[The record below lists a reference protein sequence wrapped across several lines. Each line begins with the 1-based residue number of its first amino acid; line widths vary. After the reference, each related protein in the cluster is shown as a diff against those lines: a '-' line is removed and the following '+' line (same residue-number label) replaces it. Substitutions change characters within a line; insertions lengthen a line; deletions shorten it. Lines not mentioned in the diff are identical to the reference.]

1 MHVASLNSI
10 NALFSLLRHL
20 VWIYSNWTYHP
31 DHPYVSKCFVQ
42 EVFKYKWISFKTLQ
56 SNRGHDFGFLF
67 DIDGVIKRGKRIL
80 PSAKEAFRLLTDES
94 GKFRLPVVFVTN
106 AGNTFRQSKADE
118 LSELLGIKVC
128 LKKEKNHVYLTFSF
142 SEFDV
147 HMESCKFFC
156 TNYCGEMGCLYL
168 VI

>member
-1 MHVASLNSI
+1 MINIQMYCSDSI
-10 NALFSLLRHL
+10 LTYKNYFFSP
-20 VWIYSNWTYHP
+20 I
-31 DHPYVSKCFVQ
+31 
-42 EVFKYKWISFKTLQ
+42 LQ

-80 PSAKEAFRLLTDES
+80 PSAKDAFRLLTDKS

-128 LKKEKNHVYLTFSF
+128 LKIRIMF
-142 SEFDV
+142 
-147 HMESCKFFC
+147 
-156 TNYCGEMGCLYL
+156 
-168 VI
+168 I

>member
-1 MHVASLNSI
+1 MNFFPI
-10 NALFSLLRHL
+10 
-20 VWIYSNWTYHP
+20 
-31 DHPYVSKCFVQ
+31 
-42 EVFKYKWISFKTLQ
+42 LQ

-80 PSAKEAFRLLTDES
+80 PSAKDAFRLLTDKS

-128 LKKEKNHVYLTFSF
+128 LKIRIMF
-142 SEFDV
+142 
-147 HMESCKFFC
+147 
-156 TNYCGEMGCLYL
+156 
-168 VI
+168 I

>member
-1 MHVASLNSI
+1 MYKKYQCIIVPVNSRTCCEFTATESI
-10 NALFSLLRHL
+10 ILTIHIQMYCSDSILTYKNYFFSP
-20 VWIYSNWTYHP
+20 I
-31 DHPYVSKCFVQ
+31 
-42 EVFKYKWISFKTLQ
+42 LQ

-80 PSAKEAFRLLTDES
+80 PSAKDAFRLLTDKS

-128 LKKEKNHVYLTFSF
+128 VMKRIMF
-142 SEFDV
+142 
-147 HMESCKFFC
+147 
-156 TNYCGEMGCLYL
+156 
-168 VI
+168 I